1 MQSTAALND
10 KMKDFSDNA
19 MKFQMDGGIS
29 AYEYK
34 DQDEPE
40 DHTDYKSLAGELA
53 GHLCL
58 AFFACISGPGAAH
71 PLTLALCPSASSLGT
86 AYPVMATA
94 IALNICDA
102 EHIMMK

>member
-1 MQSTAALND
+1 MQTNITDEDIDTIIMKGMQSTAALND

-40 DHTDYKSLAGELA
+40 DNVDYRSLMGELA
-53 GHLCL
+53 DPC
-58 AFFACISGPGAAH
+58 
-71 PLTLALCPSASSLGT
+71 ALSP
-86 AYPVMATA
+86 
-94 IALNICDA
+94 
-102 EHIMMK
+102 